1 MLARP
6 PGGAT
11 MRWVV
16 RRGMLSSICAPDK
29 LNPDWCRFL
38 TGGACCLAGDVL
50 ADDAGVT
57 VFGVT
62 DTSQTGPS

>member
-1 MLARP
+1 
-6 PGGAT
+6 
-11 MRWVV
+11 MRAPVQEYV
-16 RRGMLSSICAPDK
+16 PDK
-29 LNPDWCRFL
+29 LKPDWCRFL

-50 ADDAGVT
+50 AEDAGVT